1 MHHIKEFTVSTS
13 LRAALLF
20 SLNIFLWV
28 TYSKE
33 SLIQKGLNRYKFASL
48 ICNCKEITA
57 SPNWKRLLF
66 EPRLLMKWT
75 RYSNLFNKKILKNL
89 FKNVCFHLNFY
100 SLNVSCLDLYQ
111 RSKKFA
117 FYGPMAI
124 PDTEYCRAILTF
136 LLPEF

>member
-1 MHHIKEFTVSTS
+1 MAYNNASIRNSHIYLNNLHHCG
-13 LRAALLF
+13 
-20 SLNIFLWV
+20 IF
-28 TYSKE
+28 
-33 SLIQKGLNRYKFASL
+33 KFV
-48 ICNCKEITA
+48 
-57 SPNWKRLLF
+57 
-66 EPRLLMKWT
+66 
-75 RYSNLFNKKILKNL
+75 NKKILKNL